1 MSGSVALPV
10 EFSDALKHTC
20 KAIRS
25 AGRLRVVSHYDADGI
40 AAGAVMAGAL
50 ARAGNPFHL
59 TMAKGFDDSLMTR
72 LEKEGNDAVLFLD
85 MGSGQIESLEK
96 LEGTVIAL
104 DHHKPVRKSKKVLQ
118 VNPHF
123 HEMDGMTEVCASTLA
138 LLLAV
143 TLDPANWSLAPVAL
157 AGVIGDRQHM
167 GGMKGLN
174 GQILDEAS
182 EKGLVETQKSL
193 NLKGSTVMTAIAES
207 VDPYFVGLSGRPEN
221 VSAFLES
228 MTVNADT
235 PLGTLD
241 EFYRRK
247 LTSMLSLRL
256 MGQGCRPETVEEL
269 VTEVRWIPSMDMSA
283 ADLADLLNACG
294 RQDHESLGVAIS
306 LGDREAVEQARALR
320 AEYNRKLMDKLMR
333 IESDGVEQ
341 GKHIQ
346 HFDAEDASLAGAQ
359 CGLAM
364 QYILD
369 QSKPTLALSTVGKKV
384 KVSGRGTKYLVSKG
398 LDLAAAMK
406 RAAEG
411 VKGTGGGHAVASG
424 ATVPVDKKDDF
435 LAAMDKIV
443 GKQLG

>member
-1 MSGSVALPV
+1 MSGSVVLPA
-10 EFSDALKHTC
+10 EFSDILKHTC
-20 KAIRS
+20 IAIRS

-40 AAGAVMAGAL
+40 AAAAVMSGAL
-50 ARAGNPFHL
+50 IREDRQFHL
-59 TMAKGFDDSLMTR
+59 TMAKGFDEALVTM
-72 LEKEGNDAVLFLD
+72 LAKEGNDTVVFLD

-118 VNPHF
+118 ANPHF
-123 HEMDGMTEVCASTLA
+123 HDMDGMNEACASTLT

-143 TLDPANWSLAPVAL
+143 TLDPSNWSLAPIAL
-157 AGVIGDRQHM
+157 AGAVGDRQHM

-174 GQILDEAS
+174 RQILDEAS
-182 EKGLVETQKSL
+182 DKKYVESQKSL
-193 NLKGSTVMTAIAES
+193 NLKGSTVLKSISES
-207 VDPYFVGLSGRPEN
+207 VDPYFVGLSGRPDN
-221 VSAFLES
+221 VAAFLES
-228 MTVNADT
+228 MNVNADT
-235 PLGTLD
+235 PLGSLD

-269 VTEVRWIPSMDMSA
+269 VTEVLWIPLMDLSA

-294 RQDHESLGVAIS
+294 RQDHESLGVAMS
-306 LGDREAVEQARALR
+306 LGNREALEEARALSS
-320 AEYNRKLMDKLMR
+320 EYNRKLMENLMK
-333 IESDGVEQ
+333 IESNGAEQ
-341 GKHIQ
+341 KDHVQ
-346 HFDAEDASLAGAQ
+346 YFDVEDAPMAGAE

-369 QSKPTLALSTVGKKV
+369 QSKPTLALSVVGKKL
-384 KVSGRGTKYLVSKG
+384 KVSGRGTKHLVSKG

-411 VKGTGGGHAVASG
+411 VRGNGGGHAVASG
-424 ATVPVDKKDDF
+424 ATVPVGKKDAF
-435 LAAMDKIV
+435 IGAMDDIV
-443 GKQLG
+443 GKQLR

>member
-1 MSGSVALPV
+1 MSGSVALPA
-10 EFSDALKHTC
+10 EFSDAFKHAC
-20 KAIRS
+20 RAIRS
-25 AGRLRVVSHYDADGI
+25 AGRLRIVSHYDADGI

-50 ARAGNPFHL
+50 AAEGKKFHL
-59 TMAKGFDDSLMTR
+59 TMAKGFDESLVAR
-72 LEKEGNDAVLFLD
+72 LKKEGNDTVLFLD
-85 MGSGQIESLEK
+85 MGSGQIESLES

-123 HEMDGMTEVCASTLA
+123 HDMDGMTEVCASSLA
-138 LLLAV
+138 LLLAI
-143 TLDPANWSLAPVAL
+143 TLDPVNWSLAPVAL
-157 AGVIGDRQHM
+157 AGVVGDRQHM

-174 GQILDEAS
+174 RQILDGATD
-182 EKGLVETQKSL
+182 KKLVETQKSL
-193 NLKGSTVMTAIAES
+193 NLKGSTVMRAIAES
-207 VDPYFVGLSGRPEN
+207 TDPYFVGLSGRPEN

-228 MTVNADT
+228 MKVNADT
-235 PLGTLD
+235 PLGSLD

-269 VTEVRWIPSMDMSA
+269 VTEVRWIPSMDLSA

-306 LGDREAVEQARALR
+306 LGDREALEEARALR
-320 AEYNRKLMDKLMR
+320 GEYNRKLMEKLLS

-341 GKHIQ
+341 GEHIQ
-346 HFDAEDASLAGAQ
+346 FFEAEDASLAGAE

-384 KVSGRGTKYLVSKG
+384 KVSARGTKYLVSKG

-411 VKGTGGGHAVASG
+411 VKGSGGGHAVASG
-424 ATVPVDKKDDF
+424 ATVPSDGKDKF
-435 LAAMDKIV
+435 LKSIDALV
-443 GKQLG
+443 GKQIG

>member
-1 MSGSVALPV
+1 MSGSVALPA
-10 EFSDALKHTC
+10 EFSDALKHSC

-25 AGRLRVVSHYDADGI
+25 AGRLRIVSHYDADGI
-40 AAGAVMAGAL
+40 AAASVMAGAL
-50 ARAGNPFHL
+50 ARERKPFHL

-72 LEKEGNDAVLFLD
+72 LEKEGNDTVLFLD

-96 LEGTVIAL
+96 LGCTVVAL
-104 DHHKPVRKSKKVLQ
+104 DHHKPIRKSKKVLQ

-123 HEMDGMTEVCASTLA
+123 HEMDGMTEVCAATLS

-143 TLDPANWSLAPVAL
+143 TLDPCNWSLAPVAL
-157 AGVIGDRQHM
+157 AGAIGDRQHM
-167 GGMKGLN
+167 GGMRGLN
-174 GQILDEAS
+174 AQILDEAS
-182 EKGLVETQKSL
+182 DKKLVETQKSL
-193 NLKGSTVMTAIAES
+193 NLKGSTVMSAIAES

-221 VSAFLES
+221 VSVFLES
-228 MTVNADT
+228 MAVNAET
-235 PLGTLD
+235 PLGSLD

-269 VTEVRWIPSMDMSA
+269 VTEVRWIPSMDISA

-294 RQDHESLGVAIS
+294 RQDHESLGIAIS
-306 LGDREAVEQARALR
+306 LGDREAIDEARALR
-320 AEYNRKLMDKLMR
+320 GEYNRKLMEKLMS

-341 GKHIQ
+341 GDHIQ
-346 HFDAEDASLAGAQ
+346 YFDAADASLAGAQ

-369 QSKPTLALSTVGKKV
+369 QSKPTLALSTVGKKA
-384 KVSGRGTKYLVSKG
+384 KVSGRGTKHLVSKG

-424 ATVPVDKKDDF
+424 ATVPSDKKEEF
-435 LAAMDKIV
+435 VRAVDKIV

>member
-1 MSGSVALPV
+1 MSGSVTLPA
-10 EFSDALKHTC
+10 EFSDALKHVG

-25 AGRLRVVSHYDADGI
+25 TGRLRVISHYDADGI
-40 AAGAVMAGAL
+40 AAAAVMSGAL
-50 ARAGNPFHL
+50 AREDRQFHL
-59 TMAKGFDDSLMTR
+59 TLAKGFDESLVTR
-72 LEKEGNDAVLFLD
+72 LAKEGNDTVVFLD

-104 DHHKPVRKSKKVLQ
+104 DHHKPIRKSSKVLQ

-123 HEMDGMTEVCASTLA
+123 HDMDGMTEVCASTLS

-143 TLDPANWSLAPVAL
+143 TLDTRNWSLAPVAL
-157 AGVIGDRQHM
+157 AGMVGDRQHM

-174 GQILDEAS
+174 RQILDEATD
-182 EKGLVETQKSL
+182 KGYVETQKSL
-193 NLKGSTVMTAIAES
+193 NLKGSTVLKAISES
-207 VDPYFVGLSGRPEN
+207 VDPYFVGLSGRPDN

-228 MTVNADT
+228 MKVNGDT
-235 PLGTLD
+235 PLGSLD

-269 VTEVRWIPSMDMSA
+269 VTEVRWIPSMDLSA

-294 RQDHESLGVAIS
+294 RQDHESLGIAIS
-306 LGDREAVEQARALR
+306 LGDKDALEEARGLR
-320 AEYNRKLMDKLMR
+320 GEYNRKLLEKLMS
-333 IESDGVEQ
+333 IETDGVEHSE
-341 GKHIQ
+341 HIQ
-346 HFDAEDASLAGAQ
+346 YFEAEDASLAGAE

-384 KVSGRGTKYLVSKG
+384 KVSGRGTKYLVSRG

-406 RAAEG
+406 RAAEE

-424 ATVPVDKKDDF
+424 ATIPLDKKDGF
-435 LAAMDKIV
+435 VSAMDKMV
-443 GKQLG
+443 GKQVG